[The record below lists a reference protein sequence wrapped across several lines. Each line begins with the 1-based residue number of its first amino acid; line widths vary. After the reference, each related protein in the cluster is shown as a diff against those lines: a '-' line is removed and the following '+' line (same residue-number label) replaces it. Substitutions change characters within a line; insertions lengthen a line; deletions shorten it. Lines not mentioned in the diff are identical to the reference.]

1 MAAGTGAGRGTVLAV
16 VLAGGRGRRLEP
28 LTADRAKPAVP
39 FGGAYRIVDFV
50 LSNLANAN
58 FRKIV
63 VLTQYKSH
71 SLDRHISQT
80 WRLSPQLGN
89 YVATVPAQM
98 RRGERWFAGSGDAIY
113 QNLNLLR
120 DERPEHVLVF
130 GADHIYRMDPR
141 QVLEEHAAS
150 GAGVTICGLPVR
162 REEASAF
169 GIIDADGG
177 GRVRAFLE
185 KPSDPPP
192 MPDDPAR
199 CFASMG
205 NYAFRA
211 DVLVDA
217 VTADAEDAAS
227 SHDLGGDIIPRLV
240 AGGVA
245 RVYDFRRNDVPG
257 AGARE
262 RGYWRDV
269 GTLDAYYDGHM
280 DLISVEPVFNLYNGD
295 WPILSWHPPLPP
307 AKFVLD
313 EDARRGH
320 ALDSLVSPGVIV
332 SGGTVRRSVLSFG
345 VRVEARALVEGAVLL
360 DGVEVGE
367 GAVVRN
373 CIIDKEVIV
382 PPGAAIGVD
391 AEADRARFTISDG
404 GIVVVAKRQAIPPP
418 DRPARATPV
427 RGPSSPA
434 AGSSAPAPS
443 SPAAGAPGG
452 TGAPRPGAGEDAA
465 AQSQAGA

>member
-1 MAAGTGAGRGTVLAV
+1 MAAGTGAIRGVVLAI

-50 LSNLANAN
+50 LSNLVNAN

-98 RRGERWFAGSGDAIY
+98 RRGARWFAGSADAIY

-130 GADHIYRMDPR
+130 GADHVYRMDPR
-141 QVLEEHAAS
+141 QLLEEHTAS
-150 GAGVTICGLPVR
+150 GAGVTVCGLPVR

-169 GIIDADGG
+169 GVIDSDES

-185 KPSDPPP
+185 KPSDPPT

-217 VTADAEDAAS
+217 VTADAEDEAS
-227 SHDLGGDIIPRLV
+227 SHDIGGDIIPRLV
-240 AGGVA
+240 AEGAA
-245 RVYDFRRNDVPG
+245 RVYDFRRNEVPG
-257 AGARE
+257 VGERE
-262 RGYWRDV
+262 RAYWRDI
-269 GTLDAYYDGHM
+269 GTLDSYYDAHT
-280 DLISVEPVFNLYNGD
+280 DLVSVEPVFNLYNAE

-313 EDARRGH
+313 EETRRGH

-373 CIIDKEVIV
+373 CIIDKDVLV
-382 PPGAAIGVD
+382 PPGAEIGVD
-391 AEADRARFTISDG
+391 PEADRARFAMSAA
-404 GIVVVAKRQAIPPP
+404 GIAVVAKRQVIPPA
-418 DRPARATPV
+418 DRPARSTPAGDV
-427 RGPSSPA
+427 PTPAGSPPAGGGEARPSGPA
-434 AGSSAPAPS
+434 ADEPRR
-443 SPAAGAPGG
+443 GA
-452 TGAPRPGAGEDAA
+452 
-465 AQSQAGA
+465 